1 MEEKAAL
8 DRMAARLE
16 ELKQQGLEDS
26 DEYEELSDEWQSL
39 AQDLV
44 LNNIFS
50 DD

>member
-44 LNNIFS
+44 LNNILS